1 MLAIERAVVVDD
13 DENDEAV
20 IGIEKA
26 ITAGEHVASNTSVAK
41 KILLIIFVI
50 VVSAVMKVSNNGE
63 YSVSE

>member
-20 IGIEKA
+20 IGIVKA

-41 KILLIIFVI
+41 ILLIIFVI
-50 VVSAVMKVSNNGE
+50 VVWAVMKVSNNGE
-63 YSVSE
+63 CSVSE